1 MYRRP
6 QHAKIALALSAMN
19 ASLLQ
24 ESKCYFAGGTAIS
37 LQLDEYRRSDDIDF
51 LCADANGYRE
61 LRESVFDHGLKE
73 IFPHGID
80 LLRDQRSDQYG
91 IRAILRVEGQPIK
104 FEIIREGR
112 IELASAAVSD
122 LPVPCLA
129 RGDLY
134 TEKLLANV
142 DRYLDRSALSRDIL
156 DLMVMEHRWGPIPAT
171 SWKKAEGAYGAA
183 IKTAYAK
190 AKQGLR
196 ENRVLFEDR
205 LRSLDFD
212 DVTAEV
218 LRSALAAPAP
228 GKSAPT

>member
-6 QHAKIALALSAMN
+6 QHAKIVLALTALD
-19 ASLLQ
+19 APLLL
-24 ESKCYFAGGTAIS
+24 EAKCYFAGGTAIS

-51 LCADANGYRE
+51 LCADADGYRR

-80 LLRDQRSDQYG
+80 VLREHRSDQYG
-91 IRAILRVEGQPIK
+91 IRAILRVDGQPIK

-112 IELASAAVSD
+112 IQLAGAAVPD

-129 RGDLY
+129 REDLY
-134 TEKLLANV
+134 TERLLANV
-142 DRYLDRSALSRDIL
+142 DRYLDGSALSRDIL
-156 DLMVMEHRWGPIPAT
+156 DLMVMERRWGPIPT
-171 SWKKAEGAYGAA
+171 ESWKKAEQAYGAA
-183 IKTAYAK
+183 IKAAYAK
-190 AKQGLR
+190 AKQALR

-212 DVTAEV
+212 ESTAEE
-218 LRSALAAPAP
+218 LRSAL
-228 GKSAPT
+228 GSPTPSRPITG